1 MLKCGDVVVLKTPKE
16 IQLKYGAFDKDGV
29 IKVGSQVYTREMFEE
44 YGKYLF
50 VVKRVAEGDCCVI
63 FFNNHNGFWYS
74 VTTGMLKKKYKF

>member
-50 VVKRVAEGDCCVI
+50 VVERVAEDGCVI
-63 FFNNHNGFWYS
+63 FFNNHNGFWYQCYYWY
-74 VTTGMLKKKYKF
+74 VKKEV